1 MKKALSLSLVSFGL
15 LAAAWTFTES
25 PLLAHGKN
33 KAEWKQSQSDRMD
46 HRLDRLK
53 EKLGLT
59 TDQASKIRALFTD
72 QQAKIS
78 AIREDTHKKL
88 AAVLTPEQK
97 EKFESLKKDRGAKHG
112 Q

>member
-1 MKKALSLSLVSFGL
+1 MKKALSVG
-15 LAAAWTFTES
+15 LAAVGLAVAGWSFTGS
-25 PLLAHGKN
+25 PLLAHGKD
-33 KAEWKQSQSDRMD
+33 KAEWKQSQTDRMD

-59 TDQASKIRALFTD
+59 ADQASKIRALFTD

-97 EKFESLKKDRGAKHG
+97 EKFENLKKEHGSRHG